1 MNSSSTKIKIFSLGA
16 LWFFTIG
23 SAVGTYFAL
32 KIPTNYSMEQF
43 LPKKHNLLKVDK
55 ESKKVF
61 HVSDSS
67 PHIVLLTYPKSGPS
81 RWYQKANLQKLN
93 KMSAE
98 IAHLKGVKSV
108 VSLGNIASA
117 YEKKGELTVGTLTD
131 LQKIGYPSQ
140 HIIDNPLYTPNLMS
154 KDGLNTAIFVIPGD
168 LTLDNHRMIMKNAR
182 RIALKYAPQAH
193 VELGGPA
200 AIRTQLIDLLSHEVM
215 IFIGLAL
222 LCAIVMLKIMFHGK
236 SVLAHA
242 LYILVIGNTMA
253 LGVMGLLSIS
263 FNILASTVPIIVTVS
278 SLGIYSH
285 MLVRM
290 GEAAHLDFLA
300 RMKFLK
306 ALVFEISPTI
316 LLTGLSTSVG
326 FACLIPSDVQLI
338 SDYGLAVSLGV
349 LVSSVST
356 MALVPSLYVWMKWPK
371 PRPFLNEPKKFA
383 FLLIRHS
390 RILVPGIAVLALLFA
405 IVGMNLSWTA
415 KLFDDMPRGHSSNR
429 TTSLI
434 SKRLGGVAN
443 LEFSVGGDKLKDP
456 WKNPENIGKL
466 NRLGIELR
474 KQKEIG
480 SVVTLA
486 DFLVTHGKMPKTRG
500 AIAEMQF
507 LYAMSGESPLT
518 NFLSSNEKWTRIS
531 MRLPDLPADQNDAAV
546 AQIAKKIQKTFP
558 GMQVKT
564 FGIASIVP
572 QMNKELSKKL
582 MWGFFE
588 ALFGIVLVLS
598 IYFRSLR
605 WALVGVVPNL
615 VPPAMLLG
623 FLAMFDVSIKPGIA
637 IIFSISLGI
646 AFDNTIYILGRL
658 KHLMKERPREST
670 LPIYTLM
677 KKETMP
683 CLVSAMCLFAG
694 FSIFIFSVF
703 PVNKLFGLF
712 VLISI
717 LAGLLGDLVWL
728 PTILRRFPWLL
739 NDQALR
745 VKMNHMPFKFQ
756 ERFVRL
762 SPYIILVFL
771 GMIAMHNT
779 FAASAPKTDVQQLLK
794 EVEDKGAPPSER
806 VQLKMIIQDADGG
819 KKERVLSILRKNT
832 KPSEGR
838 ALVRLLE
845 PSDLKGLSLLT
856 VAGSGKEDQWLYL
869 PSDKKS
875 RRILGSNKKGKFLD
889 SEIAFEDM
897 SISTYKEFNNKV
909 IREDN
914 KSIVVESK
922 AKPGSES
929 SYSKVMTWVSKPEH
943 HIQKVEY
950 YDKGGKLF
958 KRAEF
963 KGYQKVGNK
972 FWRVK
977 QMLVTNLQS
986 KRKTLLT
993 LQKVSLK
1000 AIDDDEV
1007 SLSALEE

>member
-1 MNSSSTKIKIFSLGA
+1 MKSSSTKIKIFSLSA
-16 LWFFTIG
+16 LWLFTIG

-55 ESKKVF
+55 ESKKVY
-61 HVSDSS
+61 HISDSS
-67 PHIVLLTYPKSGPS
+67 PHIILLTFPKNGSS
-81 RWYQKANLQKLN
+81 RWFQKANLQRLN

-98 IAHLKGVKSV
+98 IANLKGVKSV
-108 VSLGNIASA
+108 VSLGNISSA

-140 HIIDNPLYTPNLMS
+140 QIIDNPLYTPNLMS
-154 KDGLNTAIFVIPGD
+154 KDGLNTAIFLIPGD
-168 LTLDNHRMIMKNAR
+168 LTLDNHRNIMKQSR
-182 RIALKYAPQAH
+182 RIALKYAPEAH
-193 VELGGPA
+193 VEVGGPS
-200 AIRTQLIDLLSHEVM
+200 AIRTQLIDLLSHEVL

-222 LCAIVMLKIMFHGK
+222 LCAIIMLKIMFHGK
-236 SVLAHA
+236 SVLLHA

-253 LGVMGLLSIS
+253 LGVMGILGIS
-263 FNILASTVPIIVTVS
+263 FNILASTVPIIITVS
-278 SLGIYSH
+278 SLGIFAH

-290 GEAAHLDFLA
+290 GEAAHLPFDE
-300 RMKFLK
+300 RMQFLK
-306 ALVFEISPTI
+306 GLVKEITSTI
-316 LLTGLSTSVG
+316 VLTGLSTSVG

-338 SDYGLAVSLGV
+338 SDYGLAVALGV

-356 MALVPSLYVWMKWPK
+356 MALVPSLYVWVKWPK
-371 PRPFLNEPKKFA
+371 PRPFLREPKRFA
-383 FLLIRHS
+383 YLTVKYS
-390 RILVPGIAVLALLFA
+390 RVLVPGLAVVTLIFA
-405 IVGMNLSWTA
+405 IFGMNLKWTA
-415 KLFDDMPRGHSSNR
+415 KLFDDMPRNHSSNH
-429 TTSLI
+429 TTDLI
-434 SKRLGGVAN
+434 SRRLGGVAS
-443 LEFSVGGDKLKDP
+443 LEFSVGGDKLKEP
-456 WKNPENIGKL
+456 WKNPENLAKL
-466 NRLGIELR
+466 NKLGQDLR

-486 DFLVTHGKMPKTRG
+486 DFMESGGRMPASKN
-500 AIAEMQF
+500 AVAEMQF

-518 NFLSSNEKWTRIS
+518 SFLSSNEKWTRIS
-531 MRLPDLPADQNDAAV
+531 LRLPDLPADRNDAAV
-546 AQIAKKIQKTFP
+546 AQIAAKIEKTFP

-564 FGIASIVP
+564 FGTASIVP

-588 ALFGIVLVLS
+588 ALFGIVLVLAV
-598 IYFRSLR
+598 YFRSLR

-615 VPPAMLLG
+615 IPPAMLLG
-623 FLAMFDVSIKPGIA
+623 FLALFNVSIKPGIA

-658 KHLMKERPREST
+658 KHLLKENPRDNM

-703 PVNKLFGLF
+703 PVNRLFGIF

-728 PTILRRFPWLL
+728 PAILRRYPWLL
-739 NDQALR
+739 LDAPLR
-745 VKMNHMPFKFQ
+745 VKMENMPFKLQ

-779 FAASAPKTDVQQLLK
+779 FAAEPATNVQQLLK

-806 VQLKMIIQDADGG
+806 VQLKMVIQDADGG
-819 KKERVLSILRKNT
+819 KKERVLSILRKNV

-838 ALVRLLE
+838 ALVRLLQ
-845 PSDLKGLSLLT
+845 PSDLKGLTLLT
-856 VAGSGKEDQWLYL
+856 VAGGGKEDQWLYL

-897 SISTYKEFNNKV
+897 SISTYKEFSNKV
-909 IREDN
+909 IKEDD
-914 KSIVVESK
+914 KLIQIESK
-922 AKPGSES
+922 AKPDSES
-929 SYSKVMTWVSKPEH
+929 SYSKVMTWVTKPEH
-943 HIQKVEY
+943 HIEKVEY
-950 YDKGGKLF
+950 YDKAGKLF

-963 KGYQKVGNK
+963 KGYQKVGDK
-972 FWRVK
+972 YWRVK

-1000 AIDDDEV
+1000 NIDDDEV
-1007 SLSALEE
+1007 SLAALEE